1 MSTVGEVNTTD
12 IITDCLNLK
21 KRLFVPYFQRNDVH
35 MDMLE
40 LVDLKSFS
48 DLKTYMWGIRQHP
61 VYDDSLSWL
70 KSGKNFG
77 FFSIFH
83 LFVQIFLLI
92 FFTFKISIKV
102 EG

>member
-77 FFSIFH
+77 FFR
-83 LFVQIFLLI
+83 
-92 FFTFKISIKV
+92 FFTFLFKFFY
-102 EG
+102 